1 MPANHDLGIPQGRP
15 VNPETDTFYGYYV
28 NTHVCIAYM
37 VLFALTGALHL
48 GQSIRHRVWW
58 LTPTFMLCAVTEL
71 IGWGGRYWSSQDYVK
86 LDAFLM
92 QICCT
97 ILAPSFLAAGLFFIL
112 GVIINRLGP
121 QYATFSP
128 KAFSIT
134 FVICDLIALVVQAVG
149 GADASISFKTGGD
162 TEKGAKIMVGGI
174 IFQIFAITLY
184 VITAAEFFIRYH
196 FDKPVVRR
204 NQVAE
209 DTEKQPEKVSRTPIT
224 RNIQFMSFALIL
236 STVLLY
242 IRSIYRTIE
251 LLNGWTGP
259 IIHNQPLFNYMDAL
273 PIVLA
278 LITLNIL
285 NPGRLLFGRN
295 AEASYQ
301 QDSLP
306 QTGYGIQTGHLGV
319 DSPGDSSTIATPEA
333 TDLKLA
339 K

>member
-1 MPANHDLGIPQGRP
+1 
-15 VNPETDTFYGYYV
+15 
-28 NTHVCIAYM
+28 
-37 VLFALTGALHL
+37 
-48 GQSIRHRVWW
+48 
-58 LTPTFMLCAVTEL
+58 MLCALAEV

-128 KAFSIT
+128 KVFSSVFIS
-134 FVICDLIALVVQAVG
+134 CDLIALVVQAVG
-149 GADASISFKTGGD
+149 GAGASISFKTGGD
-162 TEKGAKIMVGGI
+162 PNKGAKIMVGGI

-184 VITAAEFFIRYH
+184 VITALEFFIRYH

-204 NQVAE
+204 NQVPQ
-209 DTEKQPEKVSRTPIT
+209 DTEKQAPRAPRPPVSR
-224 RNIQFMSFALIL
+224 NIKFMSFGLIF

-251 LLNGWTGP
+251 LLDGWTGP
-259 IIHNQPLFNYMDAL
+259 IIHNQALFDWMDAF

-278 LITLNIL
+278 LFALNIL

-295 AEASYQ
+295 AGQPASQ
-301 QDSLP
+301 QQQPPLQQQNEYP
-306 QTGYGIQTGHLGV
+306 IQTGRLGV
-319 DSPGDSSTIATPEA
+319 ESPADDSTMATPRRSDA
-333 TDLKLA
+333 DLSK
-339 K
+339 